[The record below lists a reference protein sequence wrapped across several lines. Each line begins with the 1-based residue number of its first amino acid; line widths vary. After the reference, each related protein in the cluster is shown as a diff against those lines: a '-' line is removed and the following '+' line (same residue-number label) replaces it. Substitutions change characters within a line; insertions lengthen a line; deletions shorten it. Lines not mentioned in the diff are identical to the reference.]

1 MKIDEIRRE
10 YQKNT
15 LSENSIEKDPI
26 LQFDHW
32 FDYAKNTRI
41 LEVNAMTLATAT
53 TDGRPSARIVLLKD
67 FDERGFVFYTS
78 YEGRKGVELEQNPYA
93 ALVIYW
99 KELERQVRIEGR
111 VEKVS
116 KIESDEYFESRPVE
130 SKMSAIVSKQSR
142 PIQSRRNLED
152 LWVGFLNTNFNNNL
166 TRPESWGGYRI
177 VPSMI
182 EFWQGRASR
191 LHDRIVYSRE
201 GDFWKTERLQP

>member
-1 MKIDEIRRE
+1 MKVDEIRRD

-26 LQFDHW
+26 LQFGHW
-32 FDYAKNTRI
+32 FDYATNTRI

-53 TDGRPSARIVLLKD
+53 SRGRPSARIVLLKD

-78 YEGRKGVELEQNPYA
+78 YEGRKAIELEQNPYA

-116 KIESDEYFESRPVE
+116 KIESDEYFESRPIE
-130 SKMSAIVSKQSR
+130 SKMSAIVSKQSKV
-142 PIQSRRNLED
+142 IQSRRHLED
-152 LWVGFLNTNFNNNL
+152 LWVGFLKTNFNNNL
-166 TRPESWGGYRI
+166 TRPESWGGYRV
-177 VPSMI
+177 VPSVI

-201 GDFWKTERLQP
+201 VDHWKTARLQP